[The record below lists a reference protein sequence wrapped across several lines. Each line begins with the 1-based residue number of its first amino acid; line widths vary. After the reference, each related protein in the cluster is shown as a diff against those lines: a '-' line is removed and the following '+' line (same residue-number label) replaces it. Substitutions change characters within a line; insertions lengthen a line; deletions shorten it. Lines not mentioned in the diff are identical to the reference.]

1 MKLLSLDYKNF
12 PTQSVTELKNEGI
25 EIFDSSVFSI
35 HSNEDLELHLGKF
48 QYDIIIMRLGY
59 ELTTVMLTSQPTLK
73 YVVSATTGHNH
84 LNEIELE
91 ARGIK
96 LISLKGEDEFLNN
109 IQSTS
114 EHVWALLLNICK
126 KITKANKI
134 LYSGKWQRDD
144 LKGYELNSKTL
155 GVIGYGRLGKR
166 VVKYGEAFSMSIKTY
181 DINSERHKQSNYKID
196 LKSLIQFSDVI
207 ILLIDFKESN
217 RNFFN
222 REMFSLMKNNS
233 IFINCSR
240 GECVDESA
248 LLEYL
253 KSDKMFGC
261 GLDVF
266 DQDSSW
272 NRWPKDHAIINL
284 SREKENIVITPH
296 IGGYSDFSIE
306 QTRGFIAKKL
316 LKQII
321 NGKS

>member
-1 MKLLSLDYKNF
+1 MKLLNLDYKDF
-12 PTQSVTELKNEGI
+12 PTQSITELKNDGI
-25 EIFDSSVFSI
+25 EIFDSYEFSI
-35 HSNEDLELHLGKF
+35 HSNEDLEFHLGKF
-48 QYDIIIMRLGY
+48 QYDIIIMKLGY
-59 ELTTVMLTSQPTLK
+59 ELTTCMLTSQSTLK
-73 YVVSATTGHNH
+73 YIVSATTGHNH
-84 LNEIELE
+84 LNEIELK

-96 LISLKGEDEFLNN
+96 LISLKGEVEFLNN

-126 KITKANKI
+126 KITEANKI
-134 LYSGKWQRDD
+134 LDSGKWQRDE

-166 VVKYGEAFSMSIKTY
+166 VVKYGEAFNMNIKTF
-181 DINSERHKQSNYKID
+181 DINAERHYQSQYKID
-196 LKSLIQFSDVI
+196 LKSLIELSDVI
-207 ILLIDFKESN
+207 ILLIDFRESN

-222 REMFSLMKNNS
+222 QEKFGRMKDKS

-261 GLDVF
+261 GLDVL

-272 NRWPKDHAIINL
+272 KNWPKDHEIINL
-284 SREKENIVITPH
+284 SREKANIIITPH

-306 QTRGFIAKKL
+306 QTRGFITKKL
-316 LKQII
+316 LKQTN